1 MNMIKT
7 IIPVLVMG
15 LSSIALAEGSTQN
28 FANSAKHGWQAS
40 KQSAQAAGD
49 ALIGT
54 TQVVS
59 AVAAVPFKLVGAVA
73 TTSNKVGDALWDNA
87 RGHNPEELEVSDEV
101 VTAGPAPY
109 LALNQ

>member
-1 MNMIKT
+1 MNMFKT

-15 LSSIALAEGSTQN
+15 LSGVAMAEGSVQN

-40 KQSAQAAGD
+40 KHSAQATGD

-87 RGHNPEELEVSDEV
+87 RGQQSEELEVSDEV

-109 LALNQ
+109 LAMAQ

>member
-1 MNMIKT
+1 MNIFKT
-7 IIPVLVMG
+7 ILPVLVM
-15 LSSIALAEGSTQN
+15 SVSTAVLAEGSMQN
-28 FANSAKHGWQAS
+28 FANSAGHGWQAS
-40 KQSAQAAGD
+40 KQSAQAVGD
-49 ALIGT
+49 AVIGT

-59 AVAAVPFKLVGAVA
+59 GVAAVPFKLVGAVA

-87 RGHNPEELEVSDEV
+87 RGQKSEALEVSDEV